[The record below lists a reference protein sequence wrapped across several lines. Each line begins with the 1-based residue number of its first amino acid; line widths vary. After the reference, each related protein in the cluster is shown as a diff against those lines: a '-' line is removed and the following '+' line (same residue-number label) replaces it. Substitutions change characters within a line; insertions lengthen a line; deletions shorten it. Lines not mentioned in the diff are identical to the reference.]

1 MAKKNRPGPTA
12 DRFIEETL
20 ALISERG
27 GSEGVNLREVSRRVG
42 CAHTNAYNY
51 FESFEDLLW
60 AAFRRELRAYADF
73 LVRDLDDSLAP
84 AAYLRRVV
92 SSLAAY
98 PVEQPGRYRFIASD
112 PIDLERIPA
121 DVLATVA
128 RMKRWALDV
137 FRACLPGL
145 GSGADADASC
155 NIVLAYIDG
164 ETLNLINGRMVPGED
179 VRGRVVENALRLF
192 ALLARSGSGHMA
204 TAAVLSATYPRLK
217 LHGREQEG

>member
-12 DRFIEETL
+12 DRFIDETL
-20 ALISERG
+20 ALIGERG
-27 GSEGVNLREVSRRVG
+27 GSHGVNLREVSRRVG

-60 AAFRRELRAYADF
+60 ASFRHELRAYGDF
-73 LVRDLDDSLAP
+73 LGRDLDDSLAP
-84 AAYLRRVV
+84 REYLRRVV
-92 SSLAAY
+92 SNLAAY
-98 PVEQPGRYRFIASD
+98 PEEQPGRYRFIASD

-121 DVLATVA
+121 DVLETVA

-137 FRACLPGL
+137 FRACLPTL
-145 GSGADADASC
+145 GSSADADASC

-179 VRGRVVENALRLF
+179 VRGRIVENALRLF
-192 ALLARSGSGHMA
+192 ALLARSGSGHVVA
-204 TAAVLSATYPRLK
+204 PPVTSPAYPRLE
-217 LHGREQEG
+217 LDGSRQER